1 MLTCQHLFSWPVR
14 KRGIT
19 FYSTHSTYLIT
30 VRNVEY
36 TFSAA
41 STRTTITSFPTF
53 SLPSFHSS
61 LLFSCST
68 FDGLGEKGALG
79 RSTYDTRTEG
89 GGGGQQMKGGC
100 VDLALTRGRGDLK
113 SKNCRRRH
121 MYVPP
126 FSGRNHLSRSLL
138 AYNIVSR
145 PPSSSAASDMT

>member
-1 MLTCQHLFSWPVR
+1 MLTCQHLFSWHGR

-79 RSTYDTRTEG
+79 RCTYDIRAEG
-89 GGGGQQMKGGC
+89 EGGGQQMKGGC
-100 VDLALTRGRGDLK
+100 VDLALTTRGRGK
-113 SKNCRRRH
+113 SSQNVSRRH
-121 MYVPP
+121 MYTDPKAGK
-126 FSGRNHLSRSLL
+126 SH
-138 AYNIVSR
+138 
-145 PPSSSAASDMT
+145 DK